1 MATGLRVRRFL
12 CWVTRRSRGHELTLS
27 LLVHLSDLLELSGT
41 AADLKALSTAL
52 HARGMALMVDIIV
65 NDVAFPLAKSTSTF
79 DPTIGIYGPFDSW
92 DDYHSAC
99 AISTS
104 SQTSIENCAL
114 LCPPGSRVEKI
125 SEFLTFTC
133 VECLSIPS
141 QVGSRTLRPW
151 NSPTSIRGPTLSGR
165 RSRTTSSPSYQPT
178 ASMVCVST
186 PPDTSRSPST
196 PLTLRRRTLSAW
208 ERS

>member
-1 MATGLRVRRFL
+1 MGFDAIWISPVAKQVSNASVAGQAYHGYWPTSASFKRRFGSPG
-12 CWVTRRSRGHELTLS
+12 VVEGGYELTLS
-27 LLVHLSDLLELSGT
+27 LVFPLSDLLELSGT

-104 SQTSIENCAL
+104 SQTSIENCAS
-114 LCPPGSRVEKI
+114 LCPLAHEQQEYRDS
-125 SEFLTFTC
+125 
-133 VECLSIPS
+133 
-141 QVGSRTLRPW
+141 
-151 NSPTSIRGPTLSGR
+151 
-165 RSRTTSSPSYQPT
+165 
-178 ASMVCVST
+178 
-186 PPDTSRSPST
+186 
-196 PLTLRRRTLSAW
+196 
-208 ERS
+208 